1 MGTRWE
7 GVLAPINQPTGDGR
21 RMAVGAFTH
30 RPLPLPL
37 RWQRPET
44 QGHDDAVVVGSI
56 DKIRI
61 DDEAGHVWGEGELFD
76 DANPATNPQLAED
89 VSSAKYLLD
98 KQVIGPSV
106 DPGHAA
112 AIQVMAGTGEA
123 VTDETIRKLMMAGAT
138 EMPPTET
145 LFTSYEIAGATLV
158 PVPAFAECRP
168 LTLLSADAPALTAS
182 EVRSSGWSSLPIA
195 PRDHRWDAAGARQ
208 RLAADCG
215 LDGDTPDWDCYAGG
229 FLYRYTDRDPNTREA
244 YSFPVVDIIGGEK
257 TLVPDGVY
265 AAANV
270 LSGGHGGTDI
280 PAGKQQAMRNVVA
293 KLYKRLAAHFDDPSI
308 QAPWS
313 TDKTRMALTA
323 AEMRMVP
330 EELFEDPKL
339 DRLTAITRRP
349 LPSGWTHVFGHV
361 AEHDTCL
368 VGQRGTC
375 TTPPYSGRE
384 YSSFHRYH
392 DADGLVFP
400 LPVGRLTAGFGTL
413 ENACRCC
420 PGNDDHACANISFGA
435 AVAHHDR
442 MQPLAYIRVG
452 EDEQNNAIW
461 FSGIEAPGVDERGQA
476 LLARQKISGD
486 WRDVAGDMELSE
498 VLVLNRRNPGF
509 PLPRATM
516 RNGRARALTAA
527 GVIRLPMVE
536 QMQTV
541 DTLASE
547 TADGGIDYDR
557 LGAVIASK
565 LMAAAGTP
573 TLEDVI
579 DQTKANALENI
590 REFEDGDA
598 DAEVDEIDEV
608 DDDELVE
615 EDDLEGDEVVAIT
628 AAAPEGGHTGAMLAL
643 RMTDQDAA
651 RLCVHDGLPMEE
663 LHSTLA
669 YLGEADKISPEV
681 RERMVK
687 DVTKLASKVQPF
699 EVEAADISVFNPGTN
714 NDREPALVLG
724 LTGEPLAE
732 LYGSVS
738 KMNWDG
744 YEMPSQF
751 SPYKPHITLRQPAGD
766 LERAGAVADR
776 MGPVTFD
783 RLRLAFAGDVI
794 DIPLGGGEKLP
805 GGPITKTGGGY
816 DIGAAESMMG
826 TGHELR
832 ARAALA
838 QMELFGFNK
847 GQRRGPDGKWIKG
860 GGLGGGSSAPSGG
873 AGGAG
878 RRDAIK
884 AEAAE
889 NAAWLR
895 KQPHSG
901 KADANYI
908 KRITKLL
915 DEAVAAGDE
924 EKAAQWSDILENSNK
939 THTPRREGRG
949 RPPFRGEDGAPADS
963 AGGTRAQRDEYNTAL
978 RDVAQRMISK
988 EHEGLDTD
996 DPDYSEDDDFGPDSD
1011 LDELDNVVSDLD
1023 DAITSGDQA
1032 RADRLAD
1039 EIRER
1044 LRVQWLMGDDELPTR
1059 PN

>member
-1 MGTRWE
+1 MATETPLWDQPMHIYDADGDALPPPDPEAITASERTRSMGTRWE
-7 GVLAPINQPTGDGR
+7 GVLAPIDQPTGDGR

-61 DDEAGHVWGEGELFD
+61 DDEAGYVWGEGELFD
-76 DANPATNPQLAED
+76 DVNPATSPQLYED
-89 VSSAKYLLD
+89 VASAKYLLD

-112 AIQVMAGTGEA
+112 AVQVMAGTTDA
-123 VTDETIRKLMMAGAT
+123 VTDETVRKLMMAGAT

-145 LFTSYEIAGATLV
+145 LFTAYEIAGATLV

-168 LTLLSADAPALTAS
+168 LTLLANEAPALTA
-182 EVRSSGWSSLPIA
+182 
-195 PRDHRWDAAGARQ
+195 AATMERTA
-208 RLAADCG
+208 LAG
-215 LDGDTPDWDCYAGG
+215 
-229 FLYRYTDRDPNTREA
+229 
-244 YSFPVVDIIGGEK
+244 SFD
-257 TLVPDGVY
+257 L
-265 AAANV
+265 
-270 LSGGHGGTDI
+270 
-280 PAGKQQAMRNVVA
+280 
-293 KLYKRLAAHFDDPSI
+293 
-308 QAPWS
+308 
-313 TDKTRMALTA
+313 RMP
-323 AEMRMVP
+323 P
-330 EELFEDPKL
+330 EELFADPKL

-349 LPSGWTHVFGHV
+349 LPSGWVHVFGHL

-400 LPVGRLTAGFGTL
+400 LPLGRLTAGFGSL
-413 ENACRCC
+413 ENVCRCC

-442 MQPLAYIRVG
+442 MQPLAYVRVG

-486 WRDVAGDMELSE
+486 WRDVAGDMELTE

-527 GVIRLPMVE
+527 GVIRVPMAE
-536 QMQTV
+536 QMPTV
-541 DTLASE
+541 DTFAN
-547 TADGGIDYDR
+547 ANPDGWGDAGIDYDR
-557 LGAVIASK
+557 LGEVIASK
-565 LMAAAGTP
+565 LMAVAGTP

-579 DQTKANALENI
+579 DQTKQNALEEI
-590 REFEDGDA
+590 REFEDGDADADA

-615 EDDLEGDEVVAIT
+615 EDDLEGDEAVAIT

-687 DVTKLASKVQPF
+687 DVTKLASKMQPF

-732 LYGSVS
+732 LYSSVS
-738 KMNWDG
+738 KMSWDG

-826 TGHELR
+826 VDHELR

-838 QMELFGFNK
+838 SLELFGFNK

-860 GGLGGGSSAPSGG
+860 GGVGGGSSAPSGG
-873 AGGAG
+873 GGAG
-878 RRDAIK
+878 RRDAVK

-901 KADANYI
+901 KADAAYI
-908 KRITKLL
+908 KKISKLL
-915 DEAVAAGDE
+915 DQAVADGDE
-924 EKAAQWSDILENSNK
+924 QKVQQWTDILESQNRS
-939 THTPRREGRG
+939 HTPRRKAASGG
-949 RPPFRGEDGAPADS
+949 GSTGGATDARRTD
-963 AGGTRAQRDEYNTAL
+963 RDRYNEAL
-978 RDVAQRMISK
+978 RDRAMQVVSEA
-988 EHEGLDTD
+988 HEELDTD

-1011 LDELDNVVSDLD
+1011 LDELDNIVSDLD
-1023 DAITSGDQA
+1023 DAIMDGQQE
-1032 RADRLAD
+1032 RADELAD
-1039 EIRER
+1039 QIRE
-1044 LRVQWLMGDDELPTR
+1044 LLHTQWLVGDDQLPAR